1 MGGGNGGQRRKYGS
15 FLTEEKLLECLD
27 RGESMGVFG
36 QKKKLKEMKDEEE
49 KEKEKQHEHER
60 LRLQRCISTDQVCDN
75 CLSSF
80 YNGSL

>member
-1 MGGGNGGQRRKYGS
+1 MGGG
-15 FLTEEKLLECLD
+15 D